1 MSRKTRIITL
11 LGVCIAAAMVLSYIE
26 TLIPTPF
33 AVPGVKL
40 GLANIVTLFLLLKLD
55 WKAAGVV
62 SLIRVLLSS
71 LLFGNAASLAYSIA
85 GALLSIIVMSFL
97 KKTSAF
103 TAVGLSVS
111 GGVAHNI
118 GQILM
123 AVVLLGTDKIMWW
136 LPILVVSGMVTGIAT
151 GAVAALI
158 DKKVKLDF

>member
-55 WKAAGVV
+55 WKAAGAV

-71 LLFGNAASLAYSIA
+71 LLFGNAASLAYSFA

-97 KKTSAF
+97 KKTLAF

-136 LPILVVSGMVTGIAT
+136 LPVLVVSGMVTGIAT

>member
-55 WKAAGVV
+55 WKAAGAV

-71 LLFGNAASLAYSIA
+71 LLFGNAASLAYSFA

-97 KKTSAF
+97 KKTLAF